1 MANSEGE
8 GEPLIDLGAES
19 RGMQQEEWAVLSS
32 VGTEASRSEAGN
44 EAENILVT
52 DFHRHRPSITPLSN
66 FGLTHENPDTQAG
79 ISSREATSQGH
90 GGNPFLAQYGE
101 IDRREFSAHFQG
113 EGRPQERHLGDDQHF
128 RGLNSRNINRENT
141 EVGGIPRYF
150 GKPIM
155 QPPQFDGS
163 TNWDDY
169 LVQFE
174 LISELNGWS
183 PDTKA
188 LYLAAGLKG
197 QARAILSELD
207 AVRRRDFKE
216 LVTALGRRFGA
227 ASQTQ
232 LYKAILRNR
241 IRQTGESIPQLAQ
254 EIKRLVMQAYPDAP
268 FDMVETLAKDY
279 FIDALGDADTRWRV
293 YQSRPRMLADAVTVA
308 VELDAFRTAEFK
320 RGSLRRPVARVIN
333 AKYEEEKE
341 SKGDSDKE
349 ELLKQIRLLG
359 ENLNKTLTNTLIQL
373 QGSIGQGA
381 TAQNVSSP
389 VQGPRKDSVRSE
401 GQGSQQNESGERQN
415 WQGGNRRLRQA
426 GCWNCGDPGHFK
438 RDCPQPNRSFGDRK
452 VNQREAPKEADNQAP
467 TPNQGNAQG
476 PDLRAEGR
484 Q

>member
-19 RGMQQEEWAVLSS
+19 REMQQEEWEVLSS
-32 VGTEASRSEAGN
+32 IGTEVSRSEA
-44 EAENILVT
+44 
-52 DFHRHRPSITPLSN
+52 
-66 FGLTHENPDTQAG
+66 
-79 ISSREATSQGH
+79 
-90 GGNPFLAQYGE
+90 
-101 IDRREFSAHFQG
+101 
-113 EGRPQERHLGDDQHF
+113 
-128 RGLNSRNINRENT
+128 

-254 EIKRLVMQAYPDAP
+254 ETKRLVMQAYPDAP

-293 YQSRPRMLADAVTVA
+293 YHSRPRMLADAVTVA

-333 AKYEEEKE
+333 AKYEKEKE

-373 QGSIGQGA
+373 QEAMVVGRI
-381 TAQNVSSP
+381 
-389 VQGPRKDSVRSE
+389 SE
-401 GQGSQQNESGERQN
+401 GPQCWEYGLLEPAENFAERHCMLVANALVDPREGKIPVYKMEWRDEDVEASREYRCPICKKKYSSGPELKEHLQRTYTKGKRPLEDTSKSASRKKRDVEKRSSKDTIHQQD
-415 WQGGNRRLRQA
+415 QA
-426 GCWNCGDPGHFK
+426 GP
-438 RDCPQPNRSFGDRK
+438 S
-452 VNQREAPKEADNQAP
+452 
-467 TPNQGNAQG
+467 
-476 PDLRAEGR
+476 R
-484 Q
+484 QE